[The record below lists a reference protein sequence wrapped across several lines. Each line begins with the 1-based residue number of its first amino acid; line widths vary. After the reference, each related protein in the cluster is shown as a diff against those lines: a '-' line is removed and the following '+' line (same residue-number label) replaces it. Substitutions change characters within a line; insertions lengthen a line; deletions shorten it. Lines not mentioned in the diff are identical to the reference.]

1 MENHAQSRTSGS
13 WIFNKKLIGAMIG
26 SGKVRRYVVTP
37 KRRSEKDPLSLYT
50 AVSITAGG
58 GGGSREVDLERQ
70 LWDHD
75 VMNC

>member
-1 MENHAQSRTSGS
+1 MENHAQSRTRGS
-13 WIFNKKLIGAMIG
+13 RIFNKKLIGAMIG
-26 SGKVRRYVVTP
+26 SDKVRRYVVTP

-58 GGGSREVDLERQ
+58 GEDLERQ
-70 LWDHD
+70 LWDHY